1 VAQVSG
7 AQAQLEANIED
18 LRRAAVA
25 GGDAAS
31 LAQAEGQL
39 AGLGKLQRRL
49 EQAGPGAL
57 AAIRAEVVAF
67 VAASQATASLVR
79 TSAATAQSTEA
90 ALHVAQA
97 EARRTVADFTRDFYE
112 RKVFDGDLKFA
123 SAEDERAYRE
133 REEKFR
139 REIEKARAEGTPEGD
154 LRALQLAK
162 AQLLDAGAHGA
173 DQNPAYAPML
183 SGITTASRDL
193 EAAIPTKQA
202 ASRIEVATAAPA
214 ESAPVELPA
223 DVLAAFRAN
232 SLTTSEPVDI
242 AHGVTARDQTGSQRR
257 GRDA

>member
-1 VAQVSG
+1 MSG

-25 GGDAAS
+25 GGDAAA

-90 ALHVAQA
+90 ALHLAQT

-154 LRALQLAK
+154 LRALRLAREQLH
-162 AQLLDAGAHGA
+162 DAGAHGA
-173 DQNPAYAPML
+173 DRNPDYAPMDK
-183 SGITTASRDL
+183 RM
-193 EAAIPTKQA
+193 EAAEQKLATQVASTRGQA
-202 ASRIEVATAAPA
+202 AQPEPAVDPLDAIAPSRSVPPGIIANLRAAGVTIPPA
-214 ESAPVELPA
+214 ETEG
-223 DVLAAFRAN
+223 
-232 SLTTSEPVDI
+232 
-242 AHGVTARDQTGSQRR
+242 HGVTASAAAETSR
-257 GRDA
+257 GRV